1 MNQDTSVSL
10 VSQAMLLV
18 LTSSLPP
25 IIVATAVGLLIAL
38 FQALTQIQDQTLPFA
53 VKVVA
58 TFLIIVYAMNYVFGD
73 LYNFTMIAFRDFP
86 IIINNA
92 L

>member
-1 MNQDTSVSL
+1 MDQNTSVNL

-25 IIVATAVGLLIAL
+25 IIVATVVGLLIAL

-53 VKVVA
+53 VKIVA
-58 TFLIIVYAMNYVFGD
+58 TFLVIVYAMNYVFGD
-73 LYNFTMIAFRDFP
+73 LYNFAMISFRDFP
-86 IIINNA
+86 IMIN
-92 L
+92 

>member
-1 MNQDTSVSL
+1 MDQNTSVNL
-10 VSQAMLLV
+10 VTQAMLLV

-53 VKVVA
+53 VKIVA

-73 LYNFTMIAFRDFP
+73 LYNFAMIAFADFP
-86 IIINNA
+86 IMITN
-92 L
+92 

>member
-1 MNQDTSVSL
+1 MNQDTSVNL
-10 VSQAMLLV
+10 VSQAMMLV

-53 VKVVA
+53 VKIVA
-58 TFLIIVYAMNYVFGD
+58 TFLVIVYAMNYVFGD
-73 LYNFTMIAFRDFP
+73 LYNFAMIAFRDFP
-86 IIINNA
+86 IMINN
-92 L
+92 

>member
-1 MNQDTSVSL
+1 MNQDVSVNL

-25 IIVATAVGLLIAL
+25 IIVATAVGLAIAL

-53 VKVVA
+53 VKIIA
-58 TFLIIVYAMNYVFGD
+58 TFLVIVYAMNYVFGD
-73 LYNFTMIAFRDFP
+73 LYNFALIAFRDFP
-86 IIINNA
+86 VILNY
-92 L
+92 

>member
-1 MNQDTSVSL
+1 MDQNTSVNL
-10 VSQAMLLV
+10 VTQAMLLV

-53 VKVVA
+53 VKIVA

-73 LYNFTMIAFRDFP
+73 LYNFAMIAFRDFP
-86 IIINNA
+86 IMITN
-92 L
+92 

>member
-1 MNQDTSVSL
+1 MNQDVSVNL

-25 IIVATAVGLLIAL
+25 IVVATAVGLLVAL

-53 VKVVA
+53 IKVIA
-58 TFLIIVYAMNYVFGD
+58 TFLVIVYAMNYVFGD
-73 LYNFTMIAFRDFP
+73 LLNFTIISFRDFP
-86 IIINNA
+86 SMLNH
-92 L
+92 

>member
-1 MNQDTSVSL
+1 MTQDASVNL

-25 IIVATAVGLLIAL
+25 IIVATAVGLLVAL

-53 VKVVA
+53 IKIMA
-58 TFLIIVYAMNYVFGD
+58 TFLVIVYAMNYVFGD
-73 LYNFTMIAFRDFP
+73 LLNFTIIAFRDFP
-86 IIINNA
+86 NMVR
-92 L
+92 